1 MIDNIDAIAGL
12 TPAPAGTPARQDPP
26 DKPAKS
32 ADPAPASAAPP
43 APPSYG
49 FALRVDAKTHEVIAV
64 ITDPVTGASI
74 REIPPEEMQTASNV
88 IRNLIGP
95 LIDKVV

>member
-1 MIDNIDAIAGL
+1 MIDNIDAVAGL
-12 TPAPAGTPARQDPP
+12 PPAPAGTPARQEAPS
-26 DKPAKS
+26 KPAKTTESSHEPVVS
-32 ADPAPASAAPP
+32 A

-49 FALRVDAKTHEVIAV
+49 FALRVDPKTHEVIAV
-64 ITDPVTGASI
+64 ITDPVTHAAI

-95 LIDKVV
+95 LIDKIA